1 MKRRQFITLIGG
13 AAAAW
18 PLAALAQQSNRVPV
32 VGALDTHAASYLI
45 IFGIQIV
52 VTFVVLWFVW
62 SLFLKRKMELFEKR
76 MAAYKAQIVEAGE
89 RTEIAVTEGRE
100 FIRHAFELHKN
111 AVEKI
116 SLATKAMPEEAKRV
130 AAEKELRLESGEG
143 QDGELGGRL

>member
-32 VGALDTHAASYLI
+32 VGALDTQSAASYLI

-62 SLFLKRKMELFEKR
+62 SLFLKRKMESFENR

-100 FIRHAFELHKN
+100 FIRHAFEVHKN

-116 SLATKAMPEEAKRV
+116 SLATKAA
-130 AAEKELRLESGEG
+130 
-143 QDGELGGRL
+143 GRG